1 MGMGDTPTDATDL
14 GSRTRRAV
22 LKATAGTLGVAAMGG
37 ASAHDWGTSTTTAA
51 GDNSGGT
58 HSRTGTLDT
67 NQNASIVGYHSLGG
81 VGSARTSGR
90 PSSPHYGAVTEI
102 RTHGDYAYVGVFSSD
117 SPTPGR
123 GMAIVDISDFN
134 RAESEVDLENASLSV
149 ISFVRNN
156 NTGVAVMDVKV
167 SDDGQFVF
175 MGTQPYTALF
185 GDEAKDPTPN
195 TNDHSETVAPGG
207 VVAVDVSDKGNPETV
222 GVFEVSGT
230 GVHNTFH
237 HRIGGQDY
245 VFAIHDLN
253 DGTEG
258 MYVLEFDRTTGQFV
272 PVNRWTDDGD
282 LAQGEGGTVMK
293 YIHDVEIQ
301 DDPKT
306 GTPTA
311 YLAYWDL
318 GLQVLDLSDPANISQ
333 VGQFDMGS
341 CHFATPAPDLV
352 EGKRVCIASQE
363 IPSSD
368 TGTGTVHLVDAEG
381 LYEESGI
388 TQLEALDVWEWQNE
402 SMDDVDEIDFQN
414 FTLSPHNS
422 EFAKH
427 VTQDPDTGEVS
438 AEYWVHQ
445 AHYHGGLRYLKA
457 DPSDWTLTEQG
468 FSRPVYEAVPDDSKM
483 TGLSSVTPN
492 VWGAVQSNGV
502 TFASDINQGVHA
514 VTHDAIPVT
523 GPDPIVEVSR
533 ADDGSVFT
541 GGQTNQVDLTVDAAD
556 SAVLVRDRL
565 PKAWSVAAGDD
576 YGTYEAGGARIVE
589 FDGEFAEGTRTY
601 FAEAPEGAA
610 ATGTYT
616 VGPVEVS
623 ADDGETW
630 TAVPGT
636 TEDNQ
641 VIGANTNL
649 SVGAVATTGA
659 AYRYRHAARDRLETG
674 LDVVRN
680 RLGLAA
686 DPPATDEWPGESES
700 VEDD

>member
-1 MGMGDTPTDATDL
+1 MGDTPTDDTTDVS
-14 GSRTRRAV
+14 GRTRRAV
-22 LKATAGTLGVAAMGG
+22 LQATAGTLGVAAMGG
-37 ASAHDWGTSTTTAA
+37 ASAHDWGTSGTTAA
-51 GDNSGGT
+51 GDNTGGT

-90 PSSPHYGAVTEI
+90 PENPHYGAVTEI

-134 RAESEVDLENASLSV
+134 RAETEAQLENAELSV
-149 ISFVRNN
+149 VSFVRNN

-167 SDDGQFVF
+167 SDDGEFVF

-185 GDEAKDPTPN
+185 GDEALDPTPN
-195 TNDHSETVAPGG
+195 TNDHSEAVSPGG
-207 VVAVDVSDKGNPETV
+207 IVAVDVSDKGNPQTV
-222 GVFEVSGT
+222 GLFEVSGT
-230 GVHNTFH
+230 GVHNSYH

-258 MYVLEFDRTTGQFV
+258 MYVLEFDRTTGQFT

-301 DDPKT
+301 DDPRT
-306 GTPTA
+306 GKPTA
-311 YLAYWDL
+311 YLGYWDL
-318 GLQVLDLSDPANISQ
+318 GLQVLDLSDPANITQ
-333 VGQFDMGS
+333 VGHFDMGS
-341 CHFATPAPDLV
+341 CHFTSPAPDLV
-352 EGKRVCIASQE
+352 DGKRVCITSQE
-363 IPSSD
+363 KPSSD
-368 TGTGTVHLVDAEG
+368 KRTGTVHLVDAEG
-381 LYEESGI
+381 IYEEDGI
-388 TQLEALDVWEWQNE
+388 TQLAELDVWEWQNE
-402 SMDDVDEIDFQN
+402 SMDDVQDIEFAN

-422 EFAKH
+422 DFAKH

-457 DPSDWTLTEQG
+457 DPDGWTLTEQG

-483 TGLSSVTPN
+483 QGLSEVTPN
-492 VWGAVQSNGV
+492 IWGAVQSNGV

-514 VTHDAIPVT
+514 IKHDAIPVT
-523 GPDPIVEVSR
+523 GPDPIVDVSR
-533 ADDGSVFT
+533 SDDGSAFT
-541 GGQTNQVDLTVDAAD
+541 GGQTNQVDLTVAFAD
-556 SAVLVRDRL
+556 DSVLVRDRL
-565 PKAWSVAAGDD
+565 PKAWSVAAGDNHT
-576 YGTYEAGGARIVE
+576 TYEAGGARIVE
-589 FDGEFAEGTRTY
+589 FDGTLAEGTRTY
-601 FAEAPEGAA
+601 FAEAPTGSE

-616 VGPVEVS
+616 FGPVEVS
-623 ADDGETW
+623 ADGGETW

-641 VIGANTNL
+641 VVGQSTNL
-649 SVGAVATTGA
+649 TLGAVAGTGV
-659 AYRYRHAARDRLETG
+659 AYRYRNAARTRFDAGVEAARDRL
-674 LDVVRN
+674 
-680 RLGLAA
+680 GLAEE
-686 DPPATDEWPGESES
+686 EWPGEFEPAEN
-700 VEDD
+700 ED

>member
-1 MGMGDTPTDATDL
+1 MDDTPIDTNVS
-14 GSRTRRAV
+14 GKTRRAV

-37 ASAHDWGTSTTTAA
+37 ASAHDWGTSGTTAA
-51 GDNSGGT
+51 GDNTGGT

-67 NQNASIVGYHSLGG
+67 NKNASIVGYHSLGG

-90 PSSPHYGAVTEI
+90 PENPHYGAVTEI

-117 SPTPGR
+117 SPTSGR

-134 RAESEVDLENASLSV
+134 RAENEAELENAELSV
-149 ISFVRNN
+149 VSFVRNN

-185 GDEAKDPTPN
+185 GDEAKDPTPS
-195 TNDHSETVAPGG
+195 TNNHGETVAPGG

-222 GVFEVSGT
+222 GLFEVSGT
-230 GVHNTFH
+230 GVHNSFH

-245 VFAIHDLN
+245 VFVIHDLN

-258 MYVLEFDRTTGQFV
+258 MYVLEFDRATGQFTA
-272 PVNRWTDDGD
+272 VNRWTDDGD
-282 LAQGEGGTVMK
+282 LAQGDAGTTMK

-301 DDPKT
+301 NDPRT

-311 YLAYWDL
+311 YLSYWDL

-341 CHFATPAPDLV
+341 CHFASPAPDLV
-352 EGKRVCIASQE
+352 DGKHVCIASQE
-363 IPSSD
+363 VPSSD

-388 TQLEALDVWEWQNE
+388 TQLTELDVWEWQNE
-402 SMDDVDEIDFQN
+402 SMESVEEIDFQN

-422 EFAKH
+422 DLAKH
-427 VTQDPDTGEVS
+427 VTQDPSTGEVS

-445 AHYHGGLRYLKA
+445 AHYHGGLRYLKI
-457 DPSDWTLTEQG
+457 DPNNWSLTEKG
-468 FSRPVYEAVPDDSKM
+468 YSRPVYEAVPDDSKM

-492 VWGAVQSNGV
+492 IWGAVQSNGV

-514 VTHDAIPVT
+514 IKHDAIPVT
-523 GPDPIVEVSR
+523 GPDPIVDVSR

-541 GGQTNQVDLTVDAAD
+541 GGQTNQVDLTMEFAD
-556 SAVLVRDRL
+556 GPVLVRDRL
-565 PKAWSVAAGDD
+565 PKEWSVAAGDS
-576 YGTYEAGGARIVE
+576 YETYEEGGARIVE
-589 FDGEFAEGTRTY
+589 FDGTLAKGTRTY
-601 FAEAPEGAA
+601 FAEAPEGTEAA
-610 ATGTYT
+610 GTYT
-616 VGPVEVS
+616 FGPVEVS
-623 ADDGETW
+623 ADGSETW
-630 TAVPGT
+630 TAIPGT

-641 VIGANTNL
+641 VVGESTNL
-649 SVGAVATTGA
+649 TLGAVAGTGA
-659 AYRYRHAARDRLETG
+659 LYRYRGVARERLDSGVDAARDRLG
-674 LDVVRN
+674 LT
-680 RLGLAA
+680 
-686 DPPATDEWPGESES
+686 TDEEWPGEFKPA
-700 VEDD
+700 EDD